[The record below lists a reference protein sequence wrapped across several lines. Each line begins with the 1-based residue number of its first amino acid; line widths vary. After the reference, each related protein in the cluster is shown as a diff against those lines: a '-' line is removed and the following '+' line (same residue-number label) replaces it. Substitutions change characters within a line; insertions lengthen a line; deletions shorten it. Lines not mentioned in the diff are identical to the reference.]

1 MSLEEVAR
9 RARVS
14 TATVSRV
21 LNNVGQVKTSTRAR
35 VLKAAEK
42 LKYHPNLHAR
52 SLAGGKSQTIGMI
65 VSNMENP
72 FFVDIYKAAE
82 EDARKT
88 GFELVLANT
97 DYNAEYL
104 VRHIRLMIGRRVSGL
119 ALVISEMDPSLIKEL
134 SEGGIPVVFYD
145 VGAPKHNIS
154 NIAVNY
160 GKGIERIVNY
170 LHALGHRRMAFISH
184 HPNLGPLSVRER
196 AFRETV
202 MRNSPPI
209 KWKIAVSADGL
220 DGGREATREILTS
233 GFDPTAIICVN
244 DFMALGA
251 LHELRESGLHVPR
264 DVSVTGFD
272 NLRLAEVC
280 SPSLTTVHIQRERI
294 GHLMFEALTQSSPLP
309 EACRRRIV
317 LDPEFVLREST
328 GPARADAGV

>member
-1 MSLEEVAR
+1 MNLEEVAR
-9 RARVS
+9 RAKVS

-21 LNNVGQVKTSTRAR
+21 LNDVGQVKTSTRAR
-35 VLKAAEK
+35 VLKAAEE
-42 LKYHPNLHAR
+42 LRYHPNLHAR
-52 SLAGGKSQTIGMI
+52 NLAGGKNRTIGMI

-82 EDARKT
+82 QDARGK
-88 GFELVLANT
+88 GYEVVLANT
-97 DYNAEYL
+97 DYNPEYL

-119 ALVISEMDPSLIKEL
+119 ALVISEMDPSLIQEL
-134 SEGGIPVVFYD
+134 SEGSIPVVFYD
-145 VGAPKHNIS
+145 VGTPKHNIS

-170 LHALGHRRMAFISH
+170 LHELGHRRMAFISH

-202 MRNSPPI
+202 AKNSPSI
-209 KWKIAVSADGL
+209 KWRIAVSADGL
-220 DGGREATREILTS
+220 DGGREATREILAS

-244 DFMALGA
+244 DLMALGA
-251 LHELRESGLHVPR
+251 LHEIREAGLRVPQ

-280 SPSLTTVHIQRERI
+280 SPSLTTLDIQRERI
-294 GHLMFEALTQSSPLP
+294 GHLMFQALTETSPSP

-317 LDPEFVLREST
+317 LDPEFVLRGST
-328 GPARADAGV
+328 GPARKA

>member
-52 SLAGGKSQTIGMI
+52 NLAGGKNRTIGMI

-145 VGAPKHNIS
+145 VGSPKHNIS

-202 MRNSPPI
+202 MRN
-209 KWKIAVSADGL
+209 
-220 DGGREATREILTS
+220 
-233 GFDPTAIICVN
+233 
-244 DFMALGA
+244 
-251 LHELRESGLHVPR
+251 
-264 DVSVTGFD
+264 
-272 NLRLAEVC
+272 
-280 SPSLTTVHIQRERI
+280 
-294 GHLMFEALTQSSPLP
+294 
-309 EACRRRIV
+309 
-317 LDPEFVLREST
+317 
-328 GPARADAGV
+328 